1 MSSGI
6 DDENKKEV
14 AWCTATP
21 QYDKVAREA
30 VRKMFHKMKPQV
42 SQDGLP
48 RVPKLSF
55 SQSVS
60 QVASNKTEL
69 KLLMKAGAVGKYTGL
84 AFVA

>member
-48 RVPKLSF
+48 RVPK
-55 SQSVS
+55 SVS

-69 KLLMKAGAVGKYTGL
+69 KLLMKAGPVGKYTGL
-84 AFVA
+84 AFVAW